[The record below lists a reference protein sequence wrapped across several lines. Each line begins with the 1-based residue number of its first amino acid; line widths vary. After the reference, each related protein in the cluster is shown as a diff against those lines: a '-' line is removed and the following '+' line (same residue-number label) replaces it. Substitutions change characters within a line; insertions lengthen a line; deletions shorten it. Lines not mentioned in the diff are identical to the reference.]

1 MRVLAPQP
9 PRRRVDGSR
18 RLVIVAEASQ
28 ALPLPIVRSSGI
40 RHRYVK
46 HPMWEPQRNEAELAL
61 PVPPD
66 LDAELDLIA
75 RWKSEDYAP
84 PEN

>member
-1 MRVLAPQP
+1 MRIIASQS
-9 PRRRVDGSR
+9 PRRRIDGSR
-18 RLVIVAEASQ
+18 TLLVVVEAAQ
-28 ALPLPIVRSSGI
+28 VMPLPIVRSSGI

-75 RWKSEDYAP
+75 RWKSEDYVP

>member
-1 MRVLAPQP
+1 M
-9 PRRRVDGSR
+9 
-18 RLVIVAEASQ
+18 
-28 ALPLPIVRSSGI
+28 RSSGI
-40 RHRYVK
+40 RHRYGK